1 MQIKKPK
8 FWDIKNITFLSFIL
22 IPFSII
28 VYFYNLI
35 KFKPKKLQKFQ
46 IPIICVGN
54 IYIGGTGKTPISIE
68 IYKMLK
74 SIGKKP
80 GIIKKYYK
88 YLRDENKLISDKGK
102 IYLNENRSLAIKK
115 LIGHGDNIAILDDGL
130 QENIINYDL
139 SIVCFNQKQWIGNG
153 FIIPSGPLRES
164 FSSIKRFDCIMI
176 NGKKNKQIEKKIYS
190 INPNINIFYFNFK
203 LEKIFKIKNKK
214 IIPFAGIGNPEN
226 FFNLLK
232 KEKLNIVKSYS
243 FPDHYNFSR
252 NDLNKLKKQSKI
264 HNATLVTTEKDY
276 QRLKINERKKIICL
290 KIKTILNNKK
300 NFLKV
305 IKKII

>member
-8 FWDIKNITFLSFIL
+8 FWDIKNITLLSFIL

-80 GIIKKYYK
+80 AIIKKYYK
-88 YLRDENKLISDKGK
+88 YLRDENKLITDKGK

-176 NGKKNKQIEKKIYS
+176 NGKKNKQTEKNIYS

-226 FFNLLK
+226 FFDLLK
-232 KEKLNIVKSYS
+232 KERLNIVKSYS

-252 NDLNKLKKQSKI
+252 NDLNELKKQSRI

-276 QRLKINERKKIICL
+276 QRLKVHERKKITCL